1 MRRNQTHDRIKNR
14 TTGFKDARCY
24 TLWRRRSGRQG
35 RVFWYNFS
43 YSVQVREGVRLKV
56 ADLESVLDESVPYSW
71 AEEWDNVGLLLGDRN
86 DAVAGVAVA
95 LDPSIEAM
103 RMALER
109 GCSVLVTHHPLL
121 LAPLKRFDCSEGVG
135 AALSFAIRNGLSLF
149 SLHTNWDVSHIGVNA
164 VISNALGL
172 REVMPLIPSP
182 GSSGPW
188 GAGAV
193 GLLPQTLRLKDCGVG
208 IKDTLELSRLE
219 IHGAVSDGVSSLA
232 LCGGSGGSLWRY
244 ARASGADAYF
254 TADMKYHER
263 LEALDSGMALFI
275 ADHGEMERFSMKELA
290 DTLSEAT
297 GLKTILLDPPSCHF
311 CML

>member
-1 MRRNQTHDRIKNR
+1 M
-14 TTGFKDARCY
+14 
-24 TLWRRRSGRQG
+24 
-35 RVFWYNFS
+35 
-43 YSVQVREGVRLKV
+43 
-56 ADLESVLDESVPYSW
+56 
-71 AEEWDNVGLLLGDRN
+71 
-86 DAVAGVAVA
+86 AVA
-95 LDPSIEAM
+95 LDPSLEAM

-149 SLHTNWDVSHIGVNA
+149 ALHTNWDASPIGVNA
-164 VISNALGL
+164 VISKALGL
-172 REVMPLIPSP
+172 REAMPLLPSP
-182 GSSGPW
+182 GSSGAW
-188 GAGAV
+188 GTGAV
-193 GLLPQTLRLKDCGVG
+193 GALPQAVSLEKCAVN
-208 IKDTLELSRLE
+208 IKDALELSRLE
-219 IHGAVSDGVSSLA
+219 IHGDVSDAVSSLA

-263 LEALDSGMALFI
+263 LEALDSGMALLI

-297 GLKTILLDPPSCHF
+297 GLKAVLLDPPSRPF